1 MGECILLK
9 SGGGNGSSDVT
20 ATKTQLLAGYTA
32 ITNDSDDDPIQGT
45 IPVNSP
51 ASNQALN

>member
-20 ATKTQLLAGYTA
+20 ATHLVQRQPGISLPERQPGRMVAK
-32 ITNDSDDDPIQGT
+32 
-45 IPVNSP
+45 
-51 ASNQALN
+51 